1 MAYLVK
7 FQLAIILGLLRN
19 GIQLNDVA
27 NKSRGGDHVSN
38 NPKETTGLA
47 LIAPNRSPPDKAKRL
62 MGGEHNR
69 SPQKQTLGIIPKSN
83 QSKIDAQHRL
93 ICPIDQFACANGL
106 TCIPE
111 KSLCNGVDDC
121 EDQ

>member
-1 MAYLVK
+1 MAFGQK
-7 FQLAIILGLLRN
+7 M
-19 GIQLNDVA
+19 
-27 NKSRGGDHVSN
+27 
-38 NPKETTGLA
+38 
-47 LIAPNRSPPDKAKRL
+47 AKKTSWPFYGL
-62 MGGEHNR
+62 MGWEHNR